1 MGKLIWLNRL
11 ARKKKHVLLFSLTK
25 AVVLLGILQREE
37 DFCYKYV
44 HSCPFIK
51 HPLIRLPMHISF
63 ELKWLLRLPVA
74 AAADVQTIE
83 SPLNL

>member
-11 ARKKKHVLLFSLTK
+11 ARKKYMYCFFH
-25 AVVLLGILQREE
+25 LQTLS
-37 DFCYKYV
+37 FYYV
-44 HSCPFIK
+44 SSSEKKIEIIYTYTDCPFIK

-74 AAADVQTIE
+74 AAAGAQTIE
-83 SPLNL
+83 SLFNL